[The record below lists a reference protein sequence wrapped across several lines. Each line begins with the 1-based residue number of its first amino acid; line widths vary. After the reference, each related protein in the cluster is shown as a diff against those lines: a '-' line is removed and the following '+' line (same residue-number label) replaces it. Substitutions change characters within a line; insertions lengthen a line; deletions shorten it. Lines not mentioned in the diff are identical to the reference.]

1 MKVNPASEYK
11 KRGPAVVTIGTFD
24 GVHVGHQKIIQQLR
38 AIADTKG
45 MKAVVLTFFPHPR
58 MVLQKDHKIKLINTI
73 DEKRMLLEGFG
84 VDELVVKQFTWDFS
98 RLTAVEYV
106 RDLLVNTLNVKHII
120 IGYDHHFGR
129 NRTANIDDLREFGEV
144 YDFEVTE
151 IPAQDIEEVTVSSTK
166 IRQALSDGDV
176 RRANRFLGYNFM
188 LTGTIISGKGLG
200 KTMDFPTANLHVA
213 EDYKLIP
220 KRGSYVIKT
229 RIQSTTYYGMMNIGT
244 NPTVE
249 DKGWSIEMHLFDYEG
264 SLYGEYVQVELLDRL
279 RDERKFDSLDS
290 LKQQLQRDKAQSLEI
305 IRNTAND

>member
-1 MKVNPASEYK
+1 M
-11 KRGPAVVTIGTFD
+11 TIGTFD

-84 VDELVVKQFTWDFS
+84 VDELVVKQFSWDFS

-220 KRGSYVIKT
+220 KIGSYVIKT

-305 IRNTAND
+305 IRNISDD